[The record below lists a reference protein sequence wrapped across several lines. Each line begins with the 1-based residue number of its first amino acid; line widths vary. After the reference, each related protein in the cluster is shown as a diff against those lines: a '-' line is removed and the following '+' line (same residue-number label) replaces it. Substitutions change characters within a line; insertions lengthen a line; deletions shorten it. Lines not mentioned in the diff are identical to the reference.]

1 MSEEDNED
9 RAERELSD
17 ALYETSV
24 VNSYDCANDFVCS
37 DDKDAEDKCN
47 NDEKSFSDFHI
58 SVE

>member
-24 VNSYDCANDFVCS
+24 VNSYDCANDFICS
-37 DDKDAEDKCN
+37 DDVNVDG
-47 NDEKSFSDFHI
+47 SDYERI
-58 SVE
+58 QTSKTNGDY